1 MRLSAVPH
9 DDELDYCDLQHG
21 WGEPAGM
28 TQTAVCPGLSVSS
41 APASALLATSSH
53 TATTPALNVSKQ
65 FQSYHPFSFFPPTV
79 KTWTYSERRTA
90 S

>member
-1 MRLSAVPH
+1 MI
-9 DDELDYCDLQHG
+9 
-21 WGEPAGM
+21 
-28 TQTAVCPGLSVSS
+28 QTVVCPGLSVSS

-65 FQSYHPFSFFPPTV
+65 FQSVSFLFLPV